1 MSDTLLL
8 QVQTSPIVLKIQSS
22 VSKPVNC
29 LFCEWKNHFL
39 YSATEITSFPQQKHT
54 YMSALFNL
62 LSPVSAPR
70 IQTKV
75 SIFRT
80 VSKYIN
86 CFTTLRTIHAFRN
99 KKAGVPMRLLFLSY
113 HLRFPTKWFS
123 HTPVMHTQL
132 QQCSLLLNTN
142 DVENDIKMTVVI
154 TFCLQ
159 YAYAIVQDNECIACE
174 SNNKHEHVSRQRDKY
189 HNKSIIFIE
198 WFIIGMHCRR
208 FSKIF
213 WV

>member
-1 MSDTLLL
+1 MSDTPLL

-99 KKAGVPMRLLFLSY
+99 KKAVGNPGCQCAFFSY
-113 HLRFPTKWFS
+113 H
-123 HTPVMHTQL
+123 
-132 QQCSLLLNTN
+132 
-142 DVENDIKMTVVI
+142 I
-154 TFCLQ
+154 TC
-159 YAYAIVQDNECIACE
+159 
-174 SNNKHEHVSRQRDKY
+174 VSRQNGFHTHPSCI
-189 HNKSIIFIE
+189 HNYNNVHF
-198 WFIIGMHCRR
+198 C
-208 FSKIF
+208 
-213 WV
+213 